1 MAADK
6 SSKSVLFVCL
16 GNICRSPMAE
26 GIFKHLVKDRSD
38 AKDWL
43 IESCGTARYHIGE
56 QPDDRTL
63 ATLDKH
69 GIRNFR
75 STVRQIAKDDF
86 TRFQWIFVFD
96 DENKR
101 NVDHKKPASSDS
113 NVNMIRRYDTEKDAG
128 RIPPVT
134 DPYYHDDSYFQMCY
148 DQCHRSLVHFL
159 ETEFP

>member
-38 AKDWL
+38 TSDWL
-43 IESCGTARYHIGE
+43 IESCGTARYHVGE

-63 ATLDKH
+63 STLEKH
-69 GIRNFR
+69 GIKNFR
-75 STVRQIAKDDF
+75 STVRQLAKDDF
-86 TRFQWIFVFD
+86 SRFQWIFVFD

-113 NVNMIRRYDTEKDAG
+113 NINMIRRYDTEKDG
-128 RIPPVT
+128 W
-134 DPYYHDDSYFQMCY
+134 SYPTSY
-148 DQCHRSLVHFL
+148 RPLLS
-159 ETEFP
+159 